1 LLQAIKNRFGLD
13 DGTAFQIQY
22 YDTEWESYVDVED
35 CMQLADKTKL
45 RCNLSVV
52 RSSSITQNL
61 SSTARQG
68 EQLSVDE
75 HSVQSSAHCYWPVR
89 FDFPVE
95 KLPRQVHDAL
105 EKQVN
110 LCHPKNR
117 YLRGLLLH
125 TLCDEAVK
133 IKSHPDHS
141 QKVDMAKSIIIQWPY
156 LTEQIGRGFDGWLAS
171 IVDCLKTT
179 RRNLGIIDKVR
190 SAAVLKRKPTATS
203 LSPLKRRRV
212 AMEPAVEGGIRGS
225 GSQSSSSHDSRGRTI
240 EPAAH
245 SEGGIRGSGSQS
257 SSSQDSCGTAM
268 EPAAHSEGGIRGSGS
283 QSSSSQDS
291 CGTAMEPAAHSSQ
304 VEDGIRGSGSR
315 ASSCS
320 QDNAGA
326 IAEMKILWKKADA
339 QSDPV
344 LLKLLADTFDDRRA
358 WLYSSCKQTV
368 ELKDMYPALFC
379 RKAVVQEFGLIVKER
394 KWMQLAVERALL
406 KTPKFIEIA
415 TRQVRLLGVSKKLSA
430 KQRRMDEVLRKLDL
444 ALDER
449 RDEEMAAKHR
459 AIAGLLLMPHILGDS
474 FGYLYSTSEVRIDD
488 RCIVNVFIFNLLITY
503 LCFPGNSL
511 GYFFVIFAHS

>member
-1 LLQAIKNRFGLD
+1 MLQAIRNRFGLD

-35 CMQLADKTKL
+35 CLQLADKTKL

-61 SSTARQG
+61 SNTARQG
-68 EQLSVDE
+68 EQLSIDE
-75 HSVQSSAHCYWPVR
+75 HSVQSSAHSYWPVR

-95 KLPRQVHDAL
+95 KLPRQVHHAL

-125 TLCDEAVK
+125 TLCDEAVN

-171 IVDCLKTT
+171 IVDCLNL
-179 RRNLGIIDKVR
+179 RRNLGMTDKVR
-190 SAAVLKRKPTATS
+190 SAAVLKRKPRATS
-203 LSPLKRRRV
+203 LSPLKRRRAAV
-212 AMEPAVEGGIRGS
+212 EPAVEGGIRSS
-225 GSQSSSSHDSRGRTI
+225 GSQASSSRDNSGTAMES
-240 EPAAH
+240 AAH
-245 SEGGIRGSGSQS
+245 SEGGIRGSGSRA
-257 SSSQDSCGTAM
+257 SSSQDSRGTAM
-268 EPAAHSEGGIRGSGS
+268 ES
-283 QSSSSQDS
+283 
-291 CGTAMEPAAHSSQ
+291 AAHSSQ
-304 VEDGIRGSGSR
+304 VEGGIRSSGSR
-315 ASSCS
+315 ATSCS
-320 QDNAGA
+320 QDNTGA

-368 ELKDMYPALFC
+368 ELKAMYPALFC
-379 RKAVVQEFGLIVKER
+379 RKAVVQEFELIVKER
-394 KWMQLAVERALL
+394 KWMQMAVERALL
-406 KTPKFIEIA
+406 KSPKFIQLPRIKCDCL
-415 TRQVRLLGVSKKLSA
+415 VC
-430 KQRRMDEVLRKLDL
+430 RRSCLPNKGEWMKFS
-444 ALDER
+444 
-449 RDEEMAAKHR
+449 
-459 AIAGLLLMPHILGDS
+459 GS
-474 FGYLYSTSEVRIDD
+474 
-488 RCIVNVFIFNLLITY
+488 
-503 LCFPGNSL
+503 
-511 GYFFVIFAHS
+511 